1 MRRRTFISLLGGAAA
16 WPLGARAQ
24 QSGRIRRIGTLTGI
38 GAEPMMQARLAV
50 FREGLQQLGWREVIN
65 QKAAKALGLAVP
77 PTLLVRADEVIE

>member
-1 MRRRTFISLLGGAAA
+1 
-16 WPLGARAQ
+16 
-24 QSGRIRRIGTLTGI
+24 
-38 GAEPMMQARLAV
+38 MMQARLAV